1 MSHAQEGSAD
11 PRHACRSQR
20 PAEVGC
26 PGLGQRRVV
35 SCWSFHPLPP
45 GFPPPQSP
53 CPGLPSTSR
62 PGPSPE
68 LEPQRNPEVLLEN
81 LKGQLFSGSQNLLIL
96 SGLKGHKKAFI
107 VHFRAASREL
117 GEAMLPPRPTPQGPT
132 GQHPARATPRA
143 HLPQTVPHPVLGTA
157 RVPTCLLPPTSVSQR
172 DGLPHV
178 YRAGASVSLP
188 DSP

>member
-1 MSHAQEGSAD
+1 MSRAGAETRGFLLVLS
-11 PRHACRSQR
+11 P
-20 PAEVGC
+20 PAA
-26 PGLGQRRVV
+26 GL
-35 SCWSFHPLPP
+35 PA
-45 GFPPPQSP
+45 PQSP

-117 GEAMLPPRPTPQGPT
+117 GEAMLPPRPTPQGPM